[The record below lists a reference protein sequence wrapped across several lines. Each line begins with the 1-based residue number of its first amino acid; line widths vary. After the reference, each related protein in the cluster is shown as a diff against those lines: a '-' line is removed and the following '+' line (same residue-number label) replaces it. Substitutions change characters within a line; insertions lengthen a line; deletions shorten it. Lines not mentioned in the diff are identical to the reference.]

1 MLQWIYVLLLIVVAW
16 TKFSWTLWW
25 SYWISFLNWFCFN
38 WYTVCIWS
46 GAVMF
51 LFEGGFG
58 NVLHTG
64 DCRLTPEYLQRL
76 PEKYLGKKG
85 KKPRCQLDYV
95 FLDCTFGKY
104 YQSVPSKHSAIQQV
118 LLLGSSYTCYSSV
131 CLLLF
136 YSQGLLFLKIML
148 KMEYSSLLF
157 KIQD

>member
-1 MLQWIYVLLLIVVAW
+1 
-16 TKFSWTLWW
+16 
-25 SYWISFLNWFCFN
+25 
-38 WYTVCIWS
+38 
-46 GAVMF
+46 MF
-51 LFEGGFG
+51 LFEGCFG

-104 YQSVPSKHSAIQQV
+104 YQSFPSKHSAIQQV
-118 LLLGSSYTCYSSV
+118 LLLGSSCTCYSSF

-136 YSQGLLFLKIML
+136 LLPGLIILKDYAENGTYQSI
-148 KMEYSSLLF
+148 
-157 KIQD
+157 IQDSRLDPLFTQFVFSAFIA